1 MHISIG
7 TRGSKLALW
16 QAYEVEKILQAGG
29 LETQIQVIETKGD
42 KILNRALSKIGS
54 KGVFTEEL
62 ETQLREGHI
71 DLAVHSAKDLPSHL
85 PDDLKIIAFSEREK
99 PHDVIVSYQP
109 DFKLDDKN
117 TVALIGTSSTR
128 RSALIRHF
136 YPHLQLKDVRGNLQT
151 RLKKLQDGQYDA
163 LVLAYAGVH
172 RMEYDATIVHH
183 LPLDQF
189 TPPVGQGSL
198 AIEICQ
204 SLALEKQKKI
214 KSLLNHAPTET
225 LLRMERQFLR
235 TLEGGCSIP
244 VFGYAHWQGDQI
256 HFNSGIISLDGKEL
270 LRESRL
276 SANPQEW
283 ASLGI
288 ACAQALLAK
297 GGKQILAAIRSE
309 QDKNTI

>member
-16 QAYEVEKILQAGG
+16 QAYQVEKTLQAGG

-62 ETQLREGHI
+62 ETQLRDGRI
-71 DLAVHSAKDLPSHL
+71 DLAVHSAKDLPSSL
-85 PDDLKIIAFSEREK
+85 PDDLEILAFSEREK
-99 PHDVIVSYQP
+99 PHDVIVSYNP
-109 DFKLDDKN
+109 DFQLNNPEKPLI
-117 TVALIGTSSTR
+117 IGTSSTR
-128 RSALIRHF
+128 RAALIRHF

-151 RLKKLQDGQYDA
+151 RMQKLKAGQYQA

-172 RMEYDATIVHH
+172 RMEYDPYIVHH
-183 LPLDQF
+183 LPLEQF

-204 SLALEKQKKI
+204 SLAEDKQKRI
-214 KSLLNHAPTET
+214 KELLNHSPTET
-225 LLRMERQFLR
+225 LLRIERQFLR

-244 VFGYAHWQGDQI
+244 VFAYAQWQGEQV
-256 HFNSGIISLDGKEL
+256 HLNTGIISLDGQDL
-270 LRESRL
+270 LRETRR
-276 SANPQEW
+276 SAHPAEW
-283 ASLGI
+283 TQLGKT
-288 ACAQALLAK
+288 CAETLLAR
-297 GGKQILAAIRSE
+297 GGQAILQRIREE
-309 QDKNTI
+309 Q